1 MSYLNNSCVKRQVFR
16 TCVKLLV
23 QCVIASSIP
32 QAGMDEV
39 ASKGVRTNTTP
50 MAAMSAHGPRPVCLS
65 PRLPA
70 ELRCNYL

>member
-1 MSYLNNSCVKRQVFR
+1 MSYLSSSCVKRQVFR

-23 QCVIASSIP
+23 QCVVASSIP

-39 ASKGVRTNTTP
+39 VLKGVRTSTAP
-50 MAAMSAHGPRPVCLS
+50 ISAMSAHGRRPVCLS

-70 ELRCNYL
+70 ELRCNGL

>member
-1 MSYLNNSCVKRQVFR
+1 MSYLSSSCVKRQVFR

-39 ASKGVRTNTTP
+39 ALKGVQTNSTP
-50 MAAMSAHGPRPVCLS
+50 MTAMSAHGPRRVCLS
-65 PRLPA
+65 PLLPA
-70 ELRCNYL
+70 ELRCNHL

>member
-1 MSYLNNSCVKRQVFR
+1 MSCLSSPCVRRRVFR

-23 QCVIASSIP
+23 QCAVVSSIP
-32 QAGMDEV
+32 QTGMDEV
-39 ASKGVRTNTTP
+39 ALKGVRTNTAP
-50 MAAMSAHGPRPVCLS
+50 MSAMSAHGPPPVCLA